1 MMSPGGY
8 PAMNATADSFHP
20 STARSQRSA
29 RSSRSGGWKVPPKQ
43 VKPPPVEEPLFLTF
57 SDLTQASLGELA
69 VAESKAEVKRLLS
82 RFLAIDQDEGMRTE
96 IMADMYY
103 HLYAFCMSKGFT
115 AEKASTL
122 LSIAKTVL
130 EAVVAERLPME
141 DAYNRYKRLLLD
153 HCVQRPPRSVQV
165 FTYEDARAITDY
177 MHDTFFRHYRL
188 YCYVYVTHCNLELL
202 LKRDPAALPPLDQ
215 GAPLRKAQIVDPHE
229 QPELAF
235 LFGPSEE
242 ELAEAAL
249 RKAAAGPEDR
259 ASIVKRK
266 VDEGIKDLMGWF
278 ENELQEQDTRFTVQL
293 QEAGHAK

>member
-1 MMSPGGY
+1 MQRME
-8 PAMNATADSFHP
+8 AADTTRRP
-20 STARSQRSA
+20 EDANRPRSRN
-29 RSSRSGGWKVPPKQ
+29 RNVEVKKE
-43 VKPPPVEEPLFLTF
+43 KPPPKPEPLFLTF
-57 SDLTQASLGELA
+57 TDISKERMEQMAACESGADVRAIL
-69 VAESKAEVKRLLS
+69 AESMG
-82 RFLAIDQDEGMRTE
+82 IDEDPGIRTE
-96 IMADMYY
+96 IAVDMYY

-153 HCVQRPPRSVQV
+153 HCVQRPPFSVQV

-202 LKRDPAALPPLDQ
+202 LKRDPAALPPLDR
-215 GAPLRKAQIVDPHE
+215 GAPLREAQIVDPHE

-278 ENELQEQDTRFTVQL
+278 EDQLQEQDTRFTAQL